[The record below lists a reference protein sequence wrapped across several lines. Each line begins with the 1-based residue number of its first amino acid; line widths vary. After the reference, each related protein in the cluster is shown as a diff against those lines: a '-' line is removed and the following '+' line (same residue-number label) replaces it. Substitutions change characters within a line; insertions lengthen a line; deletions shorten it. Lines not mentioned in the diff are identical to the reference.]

1 MTDAIILAA
10 GNSKRFGSTNKL
22 FTQLYSKPLISHVV
36 NEICKSKVKNI
47 FVITGKDHDQICDVL
62 NNYRVNVVKNQNHIL
77 GINSSI
83 SLGIENLDPVSN
95 SVMIC
100 LGDMPLLLSKD
111 YNKLL
116 NFNNNFGGKNKI
128 TVPFNSNQNGNPAIF
143 GSRFYKRLLCL
154 KGDEGGKKIID
165 ENNNHLV
172 KFFTDFKGFYYDIDV
187 KSDILELSL
196 K

>member
-10 GNSKRFGSTNKL
+10 GNSKRFGPTNKL
-22 FTQLYSKPLISHVV
+22 LTQLYSKPLISHVV

-62 NNYRVNVVKNQNHIL
+62 NNYRVNVIKNQNHIL

-116 NFNNNFGGKNKI
+116 KFNNNFGGENKI

-143 GSRFYKRLLCL
+143 GSRFYKKLLTL
-154 KGDEGGKKIID
+154 KGDEGGKKIFD

-187 KSDILELSL
+187 KNDILELSL

>member
-47 FVITGKDHDQICDVL
+47 FVITGKDHEQICDIL
-62 NNYRVNVVKNQNHIL
+62 NNYSVNVIKNQNHIF

-83 SLGIENLDPVSN
+83 SLGIKNLDPVSN

-128 TVPFNSNQNGNPAIF
+128 TVPFNFNKNGNPAIF
-143 GSRFYKRLLCL
+143 GSEFYKKLLSL

-187 KSDILELSL
+187 KNDILELSL

>member
-10 GNSKRFGSTNKL
+10 GNSKRFGITNKL

-36 NEICKSKVKNI
+36 NEICKSNVKNI
-47 FVITGKDHDQICDVL
+47 FVISGKDHDQICDIL
-62 NNYRVNVVKNQNHIL
+62 NKYRVKIIKNQNHVF

-83 SLGIENLDPVSN
+83 SCGIKNLDPVSN

-116 NFNNNFGGKNKI
+116 KFNNNFGGKNKI
-128 TVPFNSNQNGNPAIF
+128 TVPFNSNQNGNPIIF
-143 GSRFYKRLLCL
+143 GSKFYKKLLSL

-187 KSDILELSL
+187 KNDILNLSSE
-196 K
+196 

>member
-10 GNSKRFGSTNKL
+10 GNSKRFGPTNKL

-47 FVITGKDHDQICDVL
+47 FVITGKDHDQICDIL
-62 NNYRVNVVKNQNHIL
+62 NNYRVNVIKNQNHIF

-83 SLGIENLDPVSN
+83 SLGIKNLDPVSN

-116 NFNNNFGGKNKI
+116 KFNNNFGGKDKI
-128 TVPFNSNQNGNPAIF
+128 TVPFNSNKNGNPVIF
-143 GSRFYKRLLCL
+143 GSEFYKKLLSL

-187 KSDILELSL
+187 KNDILELSL